1 MSDQD
6 EPAAGNDTPDS
17 GHDRGDGGGR
27 GDAQDRGGDRGERGG
42 DRGDRHDRG
51 DRDRD
56 RDRGDR
62 DRDRDRERGDSA
74 GEQSREP
81 SVFATA
87 DRGPLGGESDT
98 GGAATALRAVRT
110 WAGGAADRLTTIHG
124 DGTVF
129 EGNQIFALHGSDRS
143 LFVQGPV
150 PPETLDHLGRVYC
163 ATAGY
168 ARMRDRLRDHR
179 VLVLCGE
186 PGSGRK
192 ATALALLDELTGGK
206 VFRLDP
212 RHGVDEIT
220 EDVLQESGGHLLE
233 LLTEDARAEGE
244 PRPARS
250 GRGEPAVRRPATRL
264 SELHLDRFG
273 ELLRGRDA
281 YGVVLVENGE
291 LADRLLRGRYG
302 MYCAPPPADEVL
314 HRHLWHLL
322 RAEPDGAL
330 GAARARARRPD
341 VVRALGLEE
350 LRPREAA
357 RLAEHLA
364 RHWRGEMTDEQLVA
378 ECASFVRSQAREWF
392 AGADRPGVLPEAL
405 PALSAGA
412 FRVAVAVFDGSAY
425 SLAAEAAE
433 LLAWELAV
441 TLDPDHAPGRRLFGT
456 HAEHRPVQA
465 RAVLEDGELDLGP
478 AKVPVRAVRFQGEAL
493 AGAVLGEIWHGYHNV
508 RGPVAR
514 WLRALCDDARPEV
527 WVRASVAAGV
537 LCSWDWIHGF
547 RELVVPLAV
556 TDEPRARMAA
566 ATALAEAARDP
577 RVRPAV
583 AAVLKDWAGSGEDT
597 LVRTALLAHGYVLAA
612 GSVPGSLD
620 ALARVVRTREATDVD
635 VLVPAS
641 FSVARLLASG
651 EPEPVLRRLQQ
662 WLDDGRLNLANLV
675 HLAVIRALAT
685 RTTHLW
691 GLREV
696 PELDE
701 HAARP
706 LLVALLATRPAL
718 APELARLLRHTLAT
732 ARSGEAALEALGGLL
747 RRAAKDPEA
756 LGHVRAFLPR
766 LAVDRRDRDR
776 LRGLLNE
783 LVRDRDRPLDRSA
796 ARRMWDAVT
805 EGANR

>member
-6 EPAAGNDTPDS
+6 DEAATGSDTPDS
-17 GHDRGDGGGR
+17 GHDRDHRDGRGDGGGR
-27 GDAQDRGGDRGERGG
+27 GDRADPHDRGGDRGKDRG
-42 DRGDRHDRG
+42 DRGDRGRG
-51 DRDRD
+51 DRDG
-56 RDRGDR
+56 DRGD
-62 DRDRDRERGDSA
+62 GT
-74 GEQSREP
+74 GEPPREP
-81 SVFATA
+81 NVFAAA
-87 DRGPLGGESDT
+87 DRGPLAGGDT
-98 GGAATALRAVRT
+98 GGAATARRALRT
-110 WAGGAADRLTTIHG
+110 WASTAGDRHTSVQG
-124 DGTVF
+124 DGTFF
-129 EGNQIFALHGSDRS
+129 EGNQFFSVYGFGDASR
-143 LFVQGPV
+143 FVRGPV
-150 PPETLDHLGRVYC
+150 PPETLAHLAQVYC
-163 ATAGY
+163 EIAGY
-168 ARMRDRLRDHR
+168 QRMKERLRENR

-192 ATALALLDELTGGK
+192 ATALALLDEVTGGK

-220 EDVLQESGGHLLE
+220 GEALQEGGGHLME
-233 LLTEDARAEGE
+233 LLTEDSRTEGE
-244 PRPARS
+244 APREGA
-250 GRGEPAVRRPATRL
+250 AATARRPAARL

-273 ELLRGRDA
+273 ELLRSRDA
-281 YGVVLVENGE
+281 YGIVLVGSGE
-291 LADRLLRGRYG
+291 PADRLLRGRYG

-314 HRHLWHLL
+314 RRHLRERL
-322 RAEPDGAL
+322 RGEPAEAL
-330 GAARARARRPD
+330 GAARALAARPD

-364 RHWRGEMTDEQLVA
+364 RHWRGEMTDGQLIA
-378 ECASFVRSQAREWF
+378 ECAGFVTAQAREWF

-405 PALSAGA
+405 PALNAGA
-412 FRVAVAVFDGSAY
+412 FRIAVAVFDGSAY

-441 TLDPDHAPGRRLFGT
+441 TLDPGQAPGRRLFGA
-456 HAEHRPVQA
+456 HAEHRPTRA

-478 AKVPVRAVRFQGEAL
+478 AKVPVRAVRFRGEAL
-493 AGAVLGEIWHGYHNV
+493 AAAVLGEIWHGYHNV

-514 WLRALCDDARPEV
+514 WLRALCDDPRAEV

-547 RELVVPLAV
+547 RELIVPLAV
-556 TDEPRARMAA
+556 TDAPVTRLAA
-566 ATALAEAARDP
+566 ATALAESARDP
-577 RVRPAV
+577 RIRPAV
-583 AAVLKDWAGSGEDT
+583 ASVLKDWAVSEDST
-597 LVRTALLAHGYVLAA
+597 LVATALLAHGFVLPA
-612 GSVPGSLD
+612 GDVSGSLD
-620 ALARVVRTREATDVD
+620 ALARVVRTCEPADGD

-641 FSVARLLASG
+641 FSTARLLASG
-651 EPEPVLRRLQQ
+651 EPEPVLRRLRR
-662 WLDDGRLNLANLV
+662 WLEDGRLNLANLV
-675 HLAVIRALAT
+675 HLTVIRALST

-691 GLREV
+691 ALRDA
-696 PELDE
+696 PGLDE

-706 LLVALLATRPAL
+706 LLVALLATRPEL
-718 APELARLLRHTLAT
+718 APELAWLLRHTLAT
-732 ARSGEAALEALGGLL
+732 ARSGGAALEALGGLL

-756 LGHVRAFLPR
+756 LGRVCAFLPR